1 MLWQNNKGSNI
12 CWILLWNYIFWSIPS
27 ILVHFEYSL
36 LKDLVNYSVQTGGL
50 GDKHSKTNYAHL
62 WYQHQTP
69 LIFDWSS
76 FHFWYSTKTS
86 DIIHQI
92 VLQWNWIKI
101 WKLIFRKQL
110 DLCECQSENN
120 FRAKTIVRSETIV
133 RAKTI
138 RSVWVSERSPSQ
150 MWNKTGNGQRK
161 NKWGNTQ
168 KFSCLPNWSQ
178 EQFRQQ

>member
-1 MLWQNNKGSNI
+1 MLWQNNMGSNI

-69 LIFDWSS
+69 LIFDWLS

-86 DIIHQI
+86 NIIHQSCYRKKKTI
-92 VLQWNWIKI
+92 CQPTMKLDKNLKTNVQKKI
-101 WKLIFRKQL
+101 GSVRVSERKQL
-110 DLCECQSENN
+110 SE
-120 FRAKTIVRSETIV
+120 
-133 RAKTI
+133 
-138 RSVWVSERSPSQ
+138 P
-150 MWNKTGNGQRK
+150 NK
-161 NKWGNTQ
+161 
-168 KFSCLPNWSQ
+168 L
-178 EQFRQQ
+178 